1 MSLENLKNVLGE
13 ELFKT
18 IAQKFEGKEYFFAE
32 GKDYVPKARFDE
44 VNENNKE
51 LKNQIASRDSQLT
64 ELQKAAKGNEDLT
77 KQIADL
83 QAANTKANEEYEAK
97 ILQMQKDSALEIT
110 LSKSGAKNAN
120 ALKGMIDLSKC
131 DFKDG
136 GYIGLDEQIAQIKK
150 DNDWLFNN
158 PTQIKVGYDHTNQN
172 DAPTPDNPFNFN
184 FRHINKQTKKG
195 E

>member
-13 ELFKT
+13 ELYKT
-18 IAQKFEGKEYFFAE
+18 IAHKFEGKEYFFAE

-64 ELQKAAKGNEDLT
+64 ELQKAAKGNEELT
-77 KQIADL
+77 KQIVDL

-97 ILQMQKDSALEIT
+97 ILQMQKDYT
-110 LSKSGAKNAN
+110 LDSVLGKSGARNVN

-131 DFKDG
+131 EFKDG
-136 GYIGLDEQIAQIKK
+136 TYKGLDEQIAQIKK
-150 DNDWLFNN
+150 DNDWLFANQV
-158 PTQIKVGYDHTNQN
+158 PKSVGSQHGKQVGGTDGGA
-172 DAPTPDNPFNFN
+172 DEFAA
-184 FRHINKQTKKG
+184 FRNL
-195 E
+195 